1 MWLVVLT
8 RLFIVCT
15 YVQVNDFYSLKLG
28 EIQRRVSFC
37 HAQPETKKGRL
48 DTEINHTLPN
58 EIALLAHFSKSNYR
72 ALFAVLARYDSQV
85 LSLQRQR
92 QPVLQNQLY
101 RLVSS
106 KLFYRPTDLLELMSS
121 LNKLHKA
128 MRSVHVSLP
137 LVFIQKRRRVEN
149 HNRRC

>member
-1 MWLVVLT
+1 M
-8 RLFIVCT
+8 
-15 YVQVNDFYSLKLG
+15 
-28 EIQRRVSFC
+28 
-37 HAQPETKKGRL
+37 
-48 DTEINHTLPN
+48 
-58 EIALLAHFSKSNYR
+58 LAHFSKSNYR

-106 KLFYRPTDLLELMSS
+106 KLFYRSADLLDLMSS

-128 MRSVHVSLP
+128 MRLVHVSLP
-137 LVFIQKRRRVEN
+137 LVSFSKKERVEN
-149 HNRRC
+149 HSWY